1 MDVRAYIESG
11 ILEQYVLQS
20 LGDQERREVEC
31 MSHIYPEIKTALNEI
46 TSSFENYLDV
56 QKVEPPSYLKDKIK
70 SELSKEHISEIS
82 IEGKQTDSLKSAKV
96 IPLGGLKNW
105 ALAASLITAF
115 STVALYFNERAAVF
129 SYQKEL
135 VSVNDQLNKQEDQLA
150 LFEKK
155 WSTWNN
161 PQSRIILLNGLPQKA
176 SGSSVAV
183 LWDSLNQTV
192 FLDLVHLPS
201 VPQGKQYQLWAIK
214 EGTPVDLGVFDIP
227 SNTSMQ
233 PIAMNPIDRAE
244 AFAITLEKT
253 GGSAAPT
260 LEEMYV
266 LGKVSNP

>member
-31 MSHIYPEIKTALNEI
+31 MSHIYPEIKTALSEI
-46 TSSFENYLDV
+46 TFSFENYLEV
-56 QKVEPPSYLKDKIK
+56 QKIEPPAELKDKIK
-70 SELSKEHISEIS
+70 AKLSKESVNQIPAVRTQDPN
-82 IEGKQTDSLKSAKV
+82 KNSAKT
-96 IPLGGLKNW
+96 IPFSGIQKW

-115 STVALYFNERAAVF
+115 SAAGLYLNERATVF
-129 SYQKEL
+129 NYQKDL
-135 VSVNDQLNKQEDQLA
+135 IAINHKLNTQQDQLTQ
-150 LFEKK
+150 FENK
-155 WSTWNN
+155 WSTWQN
-161 PQSRIILLNGLPQKA
+161 PQSKFIVLSGLPQKA
-176 SGSSVAV
+176 LGSSVMV

-192 FLDLVHLPS
+192 HLDLVHLPKA
-201 VPQGKQYQLWAIK
+201 PQGKQYQLWAIK
-214 EGTPVDLGVFDIP
+214 AGVPVDLGVINLP
-227 SNTSMQ
+227 SGDLLQ
-233 PIAMNPIDRAE
+233 PIAMNPIDKAE